1 MDRVMKILITGSNG
15 FIGRNL
21 KKYLSKIGYDV
32 DGLSRQDLDLLNK
45 DKVISFLSERYYD
58 IIIHTATEGGRR
70 TKPDTEEMF
79 YKNILM
85 VYNLLSCKNNFG
97 RMITFGSGA
106 ELDRTLDIN
115 YETIFEKRYPVDYYG
130 MSKNVIA
137 KLCLVETQ
145 LYNFRIFN
153 CFGYDEAEGR
163 LIRGNIEKKIKG
175 ESMTIFSNRLMDF
188 FYIDDLGKM
197 IDNFINSSD
206 FPKTIDCVYKEKYRL
221 FDILKMINDCSE
233 SKVEI
238 ISTDDNS
245 LNTINSTNTDYI
257 GNYTNLSIDFIGI
270 QNGIKITYNTIKE
283 IK

>member
-1 MDRVMKILITGSNG
+1 MKILITGSKG

-21 KKYLSKIGYDV
+21 EKYLSNNGYDV
-32 DGLSRQDLDLLNK
+32 DTLSRNELDLLKK

-58 IIIHTATEGGRR
+58 IIIHTAVEGGRR

-85 VYNLLSCKNNFG
+85 VYNLLSNKKHFG

-106 ELDRTLDIN
+106 ELDRTMNIN
-115 YETIFEKRYPVDYYG
+115 DETIFEERYPIDYYG

-137 KLCLVETQ
+137 KLCLVEPQ

-163 LIRGNIEKKIKG
+163 LIRGNIEKKLRN
-175 ESMTIFSNRLMDF
+175 ESMTLFSNRLMDF

-197 IDNFINSSD
+197 IDSFINSSN

-221 FDILKMINDCSE
+221 SNILDIINNCSDD
-233 SKVEI
+233 KVQI
-238 ISTDDNS
+238 ISMADNS
-245 LNTINSTNTDYI
+245 INKINSTDGDYI
-257 GNYTNLSIDFIGI
+257 GKYTNLSIDFVGI
-270 QNGIKITYNTIKE
+270 ENAIKIIYDRIKE
-283 IK
+283 YGCN

>member
-1 MDRVMKILITGSNG
+1 MKILITGSNG

-21 KKYLSKIGYDV
+21 KKYLSNMGYDI
-32 DGLSRQDLDLLNK
+32 DGVSRNDLDLLNK
-45 DKVISFLSERYYD
+45 DKVISFLSERYYHV
-58 IIIHTATEGGRR
+58 IIHTAIEGGRR

-115 YETIFEKRYPVDYYG
+115 GQTIFEKRYPVDYYG

-137 KLCLVETQ
+137 KICLVESQ

-153 CFGYDEAEGR
+153 CFGPDEADGR
-163 LIRGNIEKKIKG
+163 LIRGNIEKKIRG

-188 FYIDDLGKM
+188 FYIDDLGQM
-197 IDNFINSSD
+197 ICNFINSSN
-206 FPKTIDCVYKEKYRL
+206 FPKIIDCVYQEKYRL
-221 FDILKMINDCSE
+221 SNILNMINDCSE
-233 SKVEI
+233 NKVDI
-238 ISTDDNS
+238 VSINDYSVNKI
-245 LNTINSTNTDYI
+245 NTIDTDYV
-257 GNYTNLSIDFIGI
+257 GKYTNLSIDFIGI
-270 QNGIKITYNTIKE
+270 KNAIQMTYNKIKE
-283 IK
+283 TL

>member
-1 MDRVMKILITGSNG
+1 MSIKILITGVNG

-21 KKYLSKIGYDV
+21 KKYLSNIGYDV
-32 DGLSRQDLDLLNK
+32 DGLSRQDLDLLDR

-58 IIIHTATEGGRR
+58 LIIHTAVEGGRR

-85 VYNLLSCKNNFG
+85 VYNLLSNKKHFG

-106 ELDRTLDIN
+106 ELDRNMNIN
-115 YETIFEKRYPVDYYG
+115 NETIFEERYPIDYYG

-137 KLCLVETQ
+137 KICLVEPQ

-163 LIRGNIEKKIKG
+163 LIRGNIEKKLRS
-175 ESMTIFSNRLMDF
+175 ESMTLFSNRLMDF

-197 IDNFINSSD
+197 IDSFINSSN
-206 FPKTIDCVYKEKYRL
+206 FPKTIDCVYQKKYRL
-221 FDILKMINDCSE
+221 IDILKIIN
-233 SKVEI
+233 EI
-238 ISTDDNS
+238 SDERVDIITSNDTS
-245 LNTINSTNTDYI
+245 INSINANQTDYI
-257 GNYTNLSIDFIGI
+257 GMFIDLSIEFIGLKKSI
-270 QNGIKITYNTIKE
+270 EIIYNKIKE
-283 IK
+283 RL

>member
-1 MDRVMKILITGSNG
+1 MKILITGSNG

-21 KKYLSKIGYDV
+21 KKYLSKIGYVV

-58 IIIHTATEGGRR
+58 VIIHTAIEGGRR

-106 ELDRTLDIN
+106 ELDRNLDIN
-115 YETIFEKRYPVDYYG
+115 GETIFEERYPIDYYG

-137 KLCLVETQ
+137 KLCLVEPQ

-197 IDNFINSSD
+197 IDNFINSSN

-221 FDILKMINDCSE
+221 SNILDMINDCSE
-233 SKVEI
+233 NKVDI
-238 ISTDDNS
+238 ISIDDDSMNK
-245 LNTINSTNTDYI
+245 INVIDNDYV
-257 GNYTNLSIDFIGI
+257 GKYKNLSIDFIGI
-270 QNGIKITYNTIKE
+270 KNAIQITYNKIKE
-283 IK
+283 TL